1 MSPARA
7 FEPEI
12 ARAAQIIAQISWM
25 FPLVKSS
32 LERFRQ
38 FTGAPVVSLNL
49 SAETGPVNH
58 LGGRV
63 GTPPQKPSAPASA
76 SRLARSAHEHHMN

>member
-1 MSPARA
+1 VSPARA

-49 SAETGPVNH
+49 SV
-58 LGGRV
+58 
-63 GTPPQKPSAPASA
+63 
-76 SRLARSAHEHHMN
+76 